1 MKRLILVAITV
12 LPFLANAQEKPLSP
26 EEVKKENAATAI
38 EEKEVAKEKSEAVK
52 AIEEGKTIEVKKAT
66 TPVKNNTQKPPRPAT
81 NTPQIKSNETEK
93 ALTPEQV
100 KRENAATAI
109 EEKEVAREKTEA
121 QRALEQGREIVVQ
134 DSSAIYTSASVA
146 DNSGFARTV
155 GFDGVWK
162 INLNLASNELSING
176 GALKNQSDKS
186 SNNLRLMVYYADK
199 PFDVKNP
206 ELVGTV
212 FSSIDV
218 APLTANET
226 ENNASFVAPVV
237 LETPPAAGTYYPYI
251 LLGEL
256 NLETNEYEVK
266 DVKVFTQPVT
276 IP

>member
-52 AIEEGKTIEVKKAT
+52 AIEEGKTIEVKKAK
-66 TPVKNNTQKPPRPAT
+66 TPVKDTQKPPRPAT
-81 NTPQIKSNETEK
+81 NTPQIKNNEAEK
-93 ALTPEQV
+93 PLNPAQV

-121 QRALEQGREIVVQ
+121 QKALEQGKEIVVQ
-134 DSSAIYTSASVA
+134 DSSAIYTSTSVA

-162 INLNLASNELSING
+162 INLNLASNKLSING

-237 LETPPAAGTYYPYI
+237 LETPPVAGTYYPYI

-256 NLETNEYEVK
+256 NLDTNEYEVK